1 MKRLGFL
8 LLLFLTA
15 CTGSQEPP
23 FPPSW
28 RRGRDE
34 VRFYRAQDLQRGT
47 GTPVETW
54 ATPGLQDLA
63 YSPTF
68 QRLYLLFPDRVE
80 AYDATGFSETSVP
93 KGTAADQGLP
103 PGVDCTGGTSASG
116 KAPSSSTAPPRPG
129 PSSGL
134 WTGAEASLRPTSRA
148 WTPPPASPSS
158 PRGAW
163 TSWPTS
169 PRRPW
174 AFARPRTQREPL
186 PWKGPSAPLGRR
198 PL

>member
-23 FPPSW
+23 LPALLAA
-28 RRGRDE
+28 GGGDE

-93 KGTAADQGLP
+93 KGTPAAQGLP
-103 PGVDCTGGTSASG
+103 PGVDCTGGYLRPGLPLASG
-116 KAPSSSTAPPRPG
+116 RERKPPGGRPHGPGPRRPPRP
-129 PSSGL
+129 
-134 WTGAEASLRPTSRA
+134 
-148 WTPPPASPSS
+148 PPPGEPGPPGLPHLGGHGLSP
-158 PRGAW
+158 
-163 TSWPTS
+163 
-169 PRRPW
+169 
-174 AFARPRTQREPL
+174 
-186 PWKGPSAPLGRR
+186 GPGP
-198 PL
+198 

>member
-28 RRGRDE
+28 RRGGDE

-103 PGVDCTGGTSASG
+103 PGVDCTGVPPPRARRPPPPLPRRGPGLPLASG
-116 KAPSSSTAPPRPG
+116 RERKPP
-129 PSSGL
+129 
-134 WTGAEASLRPTSRA
+134 
-148 WTPPPASPSS
+148 
-158 PRGAW
+158 
-163 TSWPTS
+163 
-169 PRRPW
+169 
-174 AFARPRTQREPL
+174 
-186 PWKGPSAPLGRR
+186 
-198 PL
+198 